1 MISHEHIL
9 LGPKLSAHT
18 PPLCLWV
25 DLDGALSSLSKY
37 VMMRHE
43 W

>member
-1 MISHEHIL
+1 MLSHEHIV
-9 LGPKLSAHT
+9 LGPKLSAH
-18 PPLCLWV
+18 PPLLSLWV
-25 DLDGALSSLSKY
+25 EPDGALSSLSKQ